1 MSENL
6 KAAAFAAGLSES
18 DKKKVDSLSKLL
30 TVHKELSNLP
40 SDLAQRQAAKYTPA
54 QQDSLVKVMGN
65 EDPITKPSRGALG
78 TAWHYTGGQI
88 GNLGGKV
95 LAGLQNVSD
104 FSTRLY
110 RTGAISLTEG
120 VDLETA
126 WNEANDKGDKKF
138 NPNRIEDARSKFGN
152 DAVAVAMRIA
162 AGEKIDEII
171 KTATPEQSKYLAL
184 ADPRRT
190 NIPGFQDKLAEDQ
203 ARGLF
208 QDTLDAVNAAKYS
221 PGRQVANL
229 LLPGFLEGSG
239 FAYKAIS
246 GSVDAAYRVFAD
258 PLLLAGKVKK
268 LNDIRK
274 YSVEVITG
282 SAAADGVK
290 FNQYFDLP
298 STQNFWNSYGAKLKD
313 LRKAQES
320 KDTLAATQI
329 KKELSTLAPEFGP
342 AVIQSFNKA
351 DEPIEDVLTAKAF
364 FLNGKQ
370 TGEMMIGSA
379 GRRRVIAPRMTP
391 GRQLRVATLTTTN
404 KLFNIDKVGPAL
416 VNSAFFGEDATDAGI
431 YKAIVDGREQIVESV
446 QALNKTRKFG
456 PARFST
462 ADINVR
468 IDNFKR
474 RFALAPMFKD
484 NELDVVAKDAPDQIY
499 RLSRLVLPQRES
511 KLISEAFANTPE
523 IGKRKEMFYGL
534 MNTITDIRGINT
546 TEPTR
551 NVGRQMVGK
560 GKQKFGVDDAL
571 DDVGAFAT
579 DFNSKV
585 TVPSLVDIDR
595 LSARSTLGQRL
606 IGPVANSA
614 FLERMTG
621 YWSFLTLA
629 GPRYALR
636 NSIEDLMVNLSI
648 GSTPWGVATG
658 RRLNTRVLTA
668 LSPVDKA
675 KALDTFNVDT
685 MAESPLGSI
694 MRIVNRDESVKYSEQ
709 IAKLDEEIIA
719 GKKKISELYAVT
731 KSSKDPAEIA
741 TAKAEI
747 AKLQAKTEGG
757 VVEQTRK
764 ILATALSEGR
774 VNRYLEAAGL
784 GKLDDEAIELLGE
797 QIVYGDY
804 ENVLS
809 IISEGGFNFATGGDF
824 LTSAVDMV
832 RQVGT
837 RGAAVRI
844 AGPKTK
850 YTRQAGQLG
859 FKNVRLDGQDEA
871 TLVSWLLRISYI
883 SNDELGRVAVA
894 NLHKTEA
901 QAILEIKNAIQAR
914 PDLVDSS
921 ILAAKNID
929 IDQHAK
935 LVYDR
940 TKEVFVMS
948 KNGKINSDLL
958 SKVRVLD
965 EKTGEYV
972 VQGKVSL
979 DDLPTSEGDIPKYVV
994 GPSLV
999 PVSDTGNYAA
1009 TFTQSGWRWLGMAN
1023 ARMSRQ
1029 PIVTNQIIQ
1038 IRKQMRKSG
1047 FEDAWIKSYTKD
1059 IDPNSAGKLAEATKK
1074 AKQDLARVTE
1084 ERALG
1089 EVLAYVDNP
1098 LIRTQTAFSIRNFA
1112 RFYRATEDFY
1122 RRISRAIRYNP
1133 EAIQKAALTYEGISH
1148 SGFIQQ
1154 DDQGNDYFIY
1164 PGITP
1169 VYNAVNKVLTTLG
1182 LPDEFKSPLPIQ
1194 FGAQVKMI
1202 TPSLNPDS
1210 LIPTF
1215 AGPVAGVSVSTLTNL
1230 VGIWNPGAADTIT
1243 RYTLGKYA
1251 VDQPV
1256 VSAFL
1261 PAHINRAYAALNRDE
1276 RNSQYASAWRK
1287 AVTYLEASG
1296 NGIPERFDDLGNKI
1310 PPTAQ
1315 ELEEYRIRVKNT
1327 TIGILGTRFVFGFF
1341 APASPQVQLKSD
1353 MAEWIRDNGRASF
1366 KQVWT
1371 NLLNQYPGDYDA
1383 AMAKWVELYPDQI
1396 PFTVTES
1403 ERKTVAYFRYAEESG
1418 QFVDQNKSLFEKY
1431 KEGAAFLIP
1440 HKGGFSFDAYKTMR
1454 DMGLIENKRIEDYLR
1469 EVQTASSLQQYFEKK
1484 DEYERTL
1491 QSSGSDYI
1499 RRLARQQFNTW
1510 KTTFFAGNPLV
1521 AEELSQGSQKAIDRQ
1536 NALNDL
1542 EVMVTDPEVE
1552 KVSPQTVK
1560 ALREMVNLYQSYKNQ
1575 RQSYDLLGGSSNL
1588 IQSIKDS
1595 TILRMKD
1602 LATFNENT
1610 QAAYDVLFGRL
1621 LGE

>member
-6 KAAAFAAGLSES
+6 KAAAYAAGLS
-18 DKKKVDSLSKLL
+18 DKEKGKVDSLSKLL
-30 TVHKELSNLP
+30 AVHKELSNLP
-40 SDLAQRQAAKYTPA
+40 SELAQRQASKYTPA

-65 EDPITKPSRGALG
+65 EDPITQPPRGWLG
-78 TAWHYTGGQI
+78 TAWHYTGGQVA
-88 GNLGGKV
+88 NLGGKV

-110 RTGAISLTEG
+110 RTGAISLAEG

-126 WNEANDKGDKKF
+126 WKEANDKGDKKF

-152 DAVAVAMRIA
+152 DAVDVAMRIA

-171 KTATPEQSKYLAL
+171 KDATPEQRKYLML
-184 ADPRRT
+184 ADPKRV
-190 NIPGFQDKLAEDQ
+190 NIPGYDNKDEEDN

-208 QDTLDAVNAAKYS
+208 QDTLDAVQASKYS
-221 PGRQVANL
+221 PGRQIANL

-246 GSVDAAYRVFAD
+246 GSIDAAYRVFAD
-258 PLLLAGKVKK
+258 PLILGGKVKA
-268 LNDIRK
+268 LNDVRK

-282 SAAADGVK
+282 SAAKDGVK

-298 STQNFWNSYGAKLKD
+298 STQNFWNTYGAKLKD
-313 LRKAQES
+313 LRKAQET
-320 KDTLAATQI
+320 KDTVAVTQI
-329 KKELSTLAPEFGP
+329 KKDLSILAPEFGP

-351 DEPIEDVLTAKAF
+351 DEPIEDVLTAKGF
-364 FLNGKQ
+364 FLNAKQ
-370 TGEMMIGSA
+370 TGEMMAGA
-379 GRRRVIAPRMTP
+379 NGRRKVIAPRLTP
-391 GRQLRVATLTTTN
+391 ARQFRVATLTTAN
-404 KLFNIDKVGPAL
+404 KVFNIDNVGNEL
-416 VNSAFFGEDATDAGI
+416 VNAQFFGEDATDEGI
-431 YKAIVDGREQIVESV
+431 YKALIEGKEQIVQSV
-446 QALNKTRKFG
+446 QALNKTKKFG
-456 PARFST
+456 PVRFST

-468 IDNFKR
+468 FDNLKR
-474 RFALAPMFKD
+474 KLSIAPMFKD
-484 NELDVVAKDAPDQIY
+484 NELDVVAKDAPDQMY
-499 RLSRLVLPQRES
+499 RLARLVLPQRES

-534 MNTITDIRGINT
+534 WSTITDIRGINT

-551 NVGRQMVGK
+551 NIARSMVGK
-560 GKQKFGVDDAL
+560 GKMKFGVDDPL
-571 DDVGAFAT
+571 DDIGAFAT

-585 TVPSLVDIDR
+585 TVPSLVDLDR
-595 LSARSTLGQRL
+595 LTARSTIGQKL

-614 FLERMTG
+614 FLEKTTG

-636 NSIEDLMVNLSI
+636 NSIEDLMVNLAI
-648 GSTPWGVATG
+648 GSTPWGIATG
-658 RRLNTRVLTA
+658 RKLNTRVLTA
-668 LSPVDKA
+668 ISPGAKA
-675 KALDTFNVDT
+675 KVLDTFNVDT

-694 MRIVNRDESVKYSEQ
+694 IRIVNRDESAKYSAQ
-709 IAKLDEEIIA
+709 IANLDKEIIEA
-719 GKKKISELYAVT
+719 KKKISDLYKVT
-731 KSSKDPAEIA
+731 KTSNDPVAIASAKTEIA
-741 TAKAEI
+741 Q
-747 AKLQAKTEGG
+747 LRSKTEGG
-757 VVEQTRK
+757 LVEQTRK
-764 ILATALSEGR
+764 ILATALAEGR
-774 VNRYLEAAGL
+774 VNRYLDAAGL
-784 GKLDDEAIELLGE
+784 GRLDDQAIELLGE
-797 QIVYGDY
+797 QIVYGNY
-804 ENVLS
+804 EDVLS
-809 IISEGGFNFATGGDF
+809 VISEGGFNFATGGDF
-824 LTSAVDMV
+824 LSSAVDTV
-832 RQVGT
+832 RQVNART
-837 RGAAVRI
+837 SALRI
-844 AGPKTK
+844 EGPKKK
-850 YTRQAGQLG
+850 YTRQAGQVG

-883 SNDELGRVAVA
+883 SNDELGKVAVA
-894 NLHKTEA
+894 NLHKKEA
-901 QAILEIKNAIQAR
+901 QAILEIKKAIQSN
-914 PDLVDSS
+914 PDLVDAS
-921 ILAAKNID
+921 ILAARGID

-935 LVYDR
+935 LIYDR

-948 KNGKINSDLL
+948 KNGKINEDLL
-958 SKVRVLD
+958 GKVRVLD
-965 EKTGEYV
+965 PDTGEYV
-972 VQGKVSL
+972 VQGKISL
-979 DDLPTSEGDIPKYVV
+979 DDLPVDEGDIPKYVV

-999 PVSDTGNYAA
+999 PVSDTQNYAA

-1038 IRKQMRKSG
+1038 VRKQMRKSG
-1047 FEDAWIKSYTKD
+1047 FEDAWIKSYTKN
-1059 IDPNSAGKLAEATKK
+1059 IDPASTGKLEEATKK
-1074 AKQDLARVTE
+1074 AKQDLAKVVE
-1084 ERALG
+1084 ERAIG

-1098 LIRTQTAFSIRNFA
+1098 LIRTQMAFSIRNFA

-1122 RRISRAIRYNP
+1122 RRISRAVRYNP
-1133 EAIQKAALTYEGISH
+1133 VAIQKAALTYEGITH

-1154 DDQGNDYFIY
+1154 DDQGTDYFIY

-1169 VYNAVNKVLTTLG
+1169 VYNAINKVLTTLG

-1194 FGAQVKMI
+1194 FGAQVKMV

-1210 LIPTF
+1210 LVPTF
-1215 AGPVAGVSVSTLTNL
+1215 AGPVAGVSISTLTNL

-1296 NGIPERFDDLGNKI
+1296 NGIPERFDELGNKI

-1315 ELEEYRIRVKNT
+1315 ELEEYRVRVKNT
-1327 TIGILGTRFVFGFF
+1327 VIGILGTRFVFGFF

-1353 MAEWIRDNGRASF
+1353 MAEWVRDNGRANF

-1383 AMAKWVELYPDQI
+1383 AMAKWVELFPNQI

-1403 ERKTVAYFRYAEESG
+1403 ERNTVAYFRYAEESG
-1418 QFVDQNKSLFEKY
+1418 QFVDQNKELFSKY

-1454 DMGLIENKRIEDYLR
+1454 DMGLIENKQVEDYLR
-1469 EVQTASSLQQYFEKK
+1469 EVQTASALQQYFDKK

-1510 KTTFFAGNPLV
+1510 KATFFAGNPLV
-1521 AEELSQGSQKAIDRQ
+1521 AEELSQSSQKAIDRI

-1542 EVMVTDPEVE
+1542 ENMVSDPEVE
-1552 KVSPQTVK
+1552 KISPQTTK
-1560 ALREMVNLYQSYKNQ
+1560 ALRDMVNLYQSYKNQ
-1575 RQSYDLLGGSSNL
+1575 RQSYDLIGGSADL
-1588 IQSIKDS
+1588 IQSVKDS
-1595 TILRMKD
+1595 TILRMKE

>member
-1 MSENL
+1 VSENL
-6 KAAAFAAGLSES
+6 KAAAYAAGLS
-18 DKKKVDSLSKLL
+18 DKEKGKVDSLSKLL
-30 TVHKELSNLP
+30 AVHKELSNLP
-40 SDLAQRQAAKYTPA
+40 SELAQRQAGKYTPA

-65 EDPITKPSRGALG
+65 EDPMTQPSRGWLG
-78 TAWHYTGGQI
+78 SAWHYTGGQVA
-88 GNLGGKV
+88 NLGGKV

-110 RTGAISLTEG
+110 RTGAISLAEG

-126 WNEANDKGDKKF
+126 WKEANDKGDKKF

-152 DAVAVAMRIA
+152 EAVDVAMRIA
-162 AGEKIDEII
+162 SGEKIDEII
-171 KTATPEQSKYLAL
+171 KTATPEQQKYLML
-184 ADPRRT
+184 ADPNRV
-190 NIPGFQDKLAEDQ
+190 NIPGYDNKDQ
-203 ARGLF
+203 EENARGLF
-208 QDTLDAVNAAKYS
+208 QDTLDAVQASKYS
-221 PGRQVANL
+221 PGRQIANL

-246 GSVDAAYRVFAD
+246 GSIDAAYRVFAD
-258 PLLLAGKVKK
+258 PLLLAGRVKT

-282 SAAADGVK
+282 SAAKDGVK

-298 STQNFWNSYGAKLKD
+298 STKNFWDAYGAKLKD
-313 LRKAQES
+313 LRKAQDA
-320 KDTLAATQI
+320 KDTIAVTQI
-329 KKELSTLAPEFGP
+329 KKDLSILAPEFGP

-351 DEPIEDVLTAKAF
+351 DEPIEDVLTAKGF
-364 FLNGKQ
+364 FLNAKQ
-370 TGEMMIGSA
+370 TGEMMAGSN
-379 GRRRVIAPRMTP
+379 GRRKVIAPRLTP
-391 GRQLRVATLTTTN
+391 ARQLRVATLTTAN
-404 KLFNIDKVGPAL
+404 QLFNIDKIGNEL
-416 VNSAFFGEDATDAGI
+416 VNAQFFGEDATDVGI
-431 YKAIVDGREQIVESV
+431 YKALIEGKEQIVQSV
-446 QALNKTRKFG
+446 QALNKSKKFG
-456 PARFST
+456 SVRFST

-468 IDNFKR
+468 IDNLKR
-474 RFALAPMFKD
+474 KVSIAPMFKD
-484 NELDVVAKDAPDQIY
+484 NELDVIAKDAPDQMY
-499 RLSRLVLPQRES
+499 RLARLVLPQRES

-534 MNTITDIRGINT
+534 WSTITDIRGINT

-551 NVGRQMVGK
+551 NIARSMVGK
-560 GKQKFGVDDAL
+560 GKMKFGVDDPL
-571 DDVGAFAT
+571 DDIGAFAT

-585 TVPSLVDIDR
+585 TVPNLVDLDR
-595 LSARSTLGQRL
+595 LTARSTIGQKL

-614 FLERMTG
+614 FLEKATG

-636 NSIEDLMVNLSI
+636 NATEDLMVNLAI
-648 GSTPWGVATG
+648 GSTPWGIATG

-668 LSPVDKA
+668 MPA
-675 KALDTFNVDT
+675 KEAKVRDLLNVDT
-685 MAESPLGSI
+685 MADSPLGAI
-694 MRIVNRDESVKYSEQ
+694 MRIVNKDESAKYSTQ

-719 GKKKISELYAVT
+719 SKKKISDLYKLT
-731 KSSKDPAEIA
+731 KTSNDPVAIASAKTEIA
-741 TAKAEI
+741 Q
-747 AKLQAKTEGG
+747 LRSKTEGG
-757 VVEQTRK
+757 LVEQTRK

-774 VNRYLEAAGL
+774 VNRYLDAAGL
-784 GKLDDEAIELLGE
+784 GKLDDLGIELLGE
-797 QIVYGDY
+797 QIVYGNY
-804 ENVLS
+804 EDVLS
-809 IISEGGFNFATGGDF
+809 VISEGGFNFATGGDF
-824 LTSAVDMV
+824 LSSAVDTV
-832 RQVGT
+832 RQVNSRT
-837 RGAAVRI
+837 AAVRI
-844 AGPKTK
+844 EGPKKK
-850 YTRQAGQLG
+850 YTRQAGQVG

-883 SNDELGRVAVA
+883 SNDELGKVAVA
-894 NLHKTEA
+894 NLHKKEA
-901 QAILEIKNAIQAR
+901 AAILEIKKAIQTN
-914 PDLVDSS
+914 PDLVDAS
-921 ILAAKNID
+921 ILSARGID

-948 KNGKINSDLL
+948 KNGKINEDLL
-958 SKVRVLD
+958 GRVRILD
-965 EKTGEYV
+965 PETGQYV
-972 VQGKVSL
+972 VQGKISL
-979 DDLPTSEGDIPKYVV
+979 DDLPVSEGDIPKYVV

-999 PVSDTGNYAA
+999 PVSDTQNYAA

-1029 PIVTNQIIQ
+1029 PIVTNQMIQ

-1059 IDPNSAGKLAEATKK
+1059 IDPNSVGKLEEATKK
-1074 AKQDLARVTE
+1074 AKEDLARVVE
-1084 ERALG
+1084 ERSVG

-1098 LIRTQTAFSIRNFA
+1098 LIRTQMAFSIRNFA

-1122 RRISRAIRYNP
+1122 RRISRAVRYNP
-1133 EAIQKAALTYEGISH
+1133 VAIQKAALTYEGITH

-1154 DDQGNDYFIY
+1154 DDQGTDYFIY

-1215 AGPVAGVSVSTLTNL
+1215 AGPVAGVSISTLTNL

-1296 NGIPERFDDLGNKI
+1296 NGIPERFDELGNKI

-1315 ELEEYRIRVKNT
+1315 DLEEYRSKVKNT
-1327 TIGILGTRFVFGFF
+1327 VIGILGTRFVFGFF

-1353 MAEWIRDNGRASF
+1353 MAEWVRDNGRSNF

-1383 AMAKWVELYPDQI
+1383 AMTKWVELFPDQI

-1403 ERKTVAYFRYAEESG
+1403 ERNTVAYFRYAEESG
-1418 QFVDQNKSLFEKY
+1418 QFVNQNKDLFSKY

-1454 DMGLIENKRIEDYLR
+1454 DMGLIENKRVEDYLR

-1510 KTTFFAGNPLV
+1510 KSTFFAGNPLV
-1521 AEELSQGSQKAIDRQ
+1521 AEELSQSSQKAIDRQ

-1542 EVMVTDPEVE
+1542 ENMVTDPEVE
-1552 KVSPQTVK
+1552 RISPQTTK
-1560 ALREMVNLYQSYKNQ
+1560 ALRDMVNLYQSYKNQ
-1575 RQSYDLLGGSSNL
+1575 RQSYDLIGGSTDL
-1588 IQSIKDS
+1588 IQSVKDS
-1595 TILRMKD
+1595 TILRMKE

>member
-6 KAAAFAAGLSES
+6 KAAAFAAGLSDQ

-30 TVHKELSNLP
+30 SVHKELSNLP
-40 SDLAQRQAAKYTPA
+40 SDLAQQQANKYTPA
-54 QQDSLVKVMGN
+54 QKDSLVKVMGN
-65 EDPITKPSRGALG
+65 EDPITKPPRGALG

-88 GNLGGKV
+88 ANLGGMA

-110 RTGAISLTEG
+110 RTGAIAISEG
-120 VDLETA
+120 VDLGTA
-126 WNEANDKGDKKF
+126 WDEANDKGDKKF
-138 NPNRIEDARSKFGN
+138 NPNRIENARSKFGK
-152 DAVAVAMRIA
+152 DAVDVAMRIA
-162 AGEKIDEII
+162 SGEKIDEII
-171 KTATPEQSKYLAL
+171 KDATPEQAKYLAL
-184 ADPRRT
+184 ADPKRT
-190 NIPGFQDKLAEDQ
+190 NIPGFADKSEEEQ

-208 QDTLDAVNAAKYS
+208 QDTLDAVQASKYS

-239 FAYKAIS
+239 FAYKAVS
-246 GSVDAAYRVFAD
+246 GAVDAAYRIFAD

-268 LNDIRK
+268 LNDIRN

-282 SAAADGVK
+282 SAAKDGVK

-298 STQNFWNSYGAKLKD
+298 TTQNFWNTYGAKLKD
-313 LRKAQES
+313 LRKAQETN
-320 KDTLAATQI
+320 DTLNIARI
-329 KKELSTLAPEFGP
+329 KGELSTLAPEFGP

-370 TGEMMIGSA
+370 TGEMMAGSA
-379 GRRRVIAPRMTP
+379 GRRRVIAPRMTAA
-391 GRQLRVATLTTTN
+391 RQLRVSALTTAN
-404 KLFNIDKVGPAL
+404 KFFNIDEVGPQL
-416 VNSAFFGEDATDAGI
+416 VNAQFFNEEATDAGI
-431 YKAIVDGREQIVESV
+431 YKALVDGREQIVESV
-446 QALNKTRKFG
+446 QALNKTKKFG

-468 IDNFKR
+468 IDRFKR
-474 RFALAPMFKD
+474 RFSIAPMFKD

-534 MNTITDIRGINT
+534 MNTIVDIRGINT
-546 TEPTR
+546 TEATR
-551 NVGRQMVGK
+551 GVSRGLTGK
-560 GKQKFGVDDAL
+560 GKMKFGVDDPL
-571 DDVGAFAT
+571 DDIGAFAT

-585 TVPSLVDIDR
+585 TVPNLVDIDR
-595 LSARSTLGQRL
+595 LAARSTLGQKL
-606 IGPVANSA
+606 IGPIANNS
-614 FLERMTG
+614 FLETVTG

-636 NSIEDLMVNLSI
+636 NSTEDLMINLAI
-648 GSTPWGVATG
+648 GNTPWGIATG
-658 RRLNTRVLTA
+658 RKLNTRVLTA
-668 LSPVDKA
+668 LPAKGA
-675 KALDTFNVDT
+675 KARDIFDVDT
-685 MAESPLGSI
+685 MADSPLGAI
-694 MRIVNRDESVKYSEQ
+694 MRIVNKDESAKYSKQ
-709 IAKLDEEIIA
+709 IADLDEKIIA
-719 GKKKISELYAVT
+719 GKK
-731 KSSKDPAEIA
+731 EIA
-741 TAKAEI
+741 DLYKITKTSTDPKQIAQAEAKIKELRI
-747 AKLQAKTEGG
+747 ATEGG

-774 VNRYLEAAGL
+774 VNRYLDAAGL

-797 QIVYGDY
+797 QIVYGNY
-804 ENVLS
+804 EDALS

-824 LTSAVDMV
+824 LTSAVDTV
-832 RQVGT
+832 RQLNSRT
-837 RGAAVRI
+837 AALRI
-844 AGPKTK
+844 TGPKQK
-850 YTRQAGQLG
+850 YTREAGKVG

-871 TLVSWLLRISYI
+871 TLVSWLLRISYVA
-883 SNDELGRVAVA
+883 NDELGSVAIA

-901 QAILEIKNAIQAR
+901 AAILEIKKAIQAR

-921 ILAAKNID
+921 ILAAKRVD

-935 LVYDR
+935 LIYDR
-940 TKEVFVMS
+940 TREVFAMS
-948 KNGKINSDLL
+948 KNNKINDDLL

-965 EKTGEYV
+965 PETGEYV

-999 PVSDTGNYAA
+999 PVSATQNYAA

-1029 PIVTNQIIQ
+1029 PIVTDQMIQ
-1038 IRKQMRKSG
+1038 IRKQMRKTG

-1059 IDPNSAGKLAEATKK
+1059 IDPTKLSKVEEATKK
-1074 AKQDLARVTE
+1074 AKQDLARVVE

-1122 RRISRAIRYNP
+1122 RRISRVVRYNP

-1148 SGFIQQ
+1148 SGFVQQ
-1154 DDQGNDYFIY
+1154 DDQGVDYFIY

-1169 VYNAVNKVLTTLG
+1169 VYNAVNKTLTALG

-1194 FGAQVKMI
+1194 FGAQVKMV

-1215 AGPVAGVSVSTLTNL
+1215 AGPVAGISVSTLSNI

-1251 VDQPV
+1251 VDQST

-1296 NGIPERFDDLGNKI
+1296 NGIPEKFDEAGNKI

-1315 ELEEYRIRVKNT
+1315 ELEEYRIKVKNT
-1327 TIGILGTRFVFGFF
+1327 VIGILGTRFVFGFF
-1341 APASPQVQLKSD
+1341 APASPQIQLKSD
-1353 MAEWIRDNGRASF
+1353 MEEWVRDNGRSNF

-1383 AMAKWVELYPDQI
+1383 AMTKWVELFPDQI
-1396 PFTVTES
+1396 PFTVTEG

-1418 QFVDQNKSLFEKY
+1418 QFVDQNKELFEKY
-1431 KEGAAFLIP
+1431 RQGAPFLIP
-1440 HKGGFSFDAYKTMR
+1440 HKAGFSFDAYKTMR
-1454 DMGLIENKRIEDYLR
+1454 DMGLTQNKRVEDYLQ
-1469 EVQTASSLQQYFEKK
+1469 EVQTASALQQYFEKK
-1484 DEYERTL
+1484 DEYEATL
-1491 QSSGSDYI
+1491 QASGSDYI
-1499 RRLARQQFNTW
+1499 RRVARQQFDTW
-1510 KTTFFAGNPLV
+1510 KKTFFAGNPLV
-1521 AEELSQGSQKAIDRQ
+1521 AEELAQGSQKAIDRQ

-1542 EVMVTDPEVE
+1542 ENMVTDPYVE
-1552 KVSPQTVK
+1552 SISPKTVG
-1560 ALREMVNLYQSYKNQ
+1560 ALREMINLYQSYKQQ
-1575 RQSYDLLGGSSNL
+1575 RQSYDLVGGSSDL
-1588 IQSIKDS
+1588 IQSVKDS

-1602 LATFNENT
+1602 LATYNENT